1 MYSVDI
7 YSCVRRACLKDGMSA
22 RAAALYFNKDRKT
35 IAKML
40 RHELPPEYRRYR
52 SGCGRALTLCGDG
65 LDATGGCACLY
76 DPGLE
81 GREELNAA

>member
-7 YSCVRRACLKDGMSA
+7 YNRVRRACLKDGMSA

-40 RHELPPEYRRYR
+40 RHELPPGYP
-52 SGCGRALTLCGDG
+52 GIPPCNQD
-65 LDATGGCACLY
+65 CLAVLAWEILVN
-76 DPGLE
+76 PMLE
-81 GREELNAA
+81 F